1 MNIVKMILKMAK
13 EEEKKIDAMCD
24 KIQVGE
30 PTVDQLMKLNFK
42 TGKAR
47 AFNQILKA
55 IAENQ

>member
-13 EEEKKIDAMCD
+13 EEEKKIDALCD
-24 KIQVGE
+24 EIEVGKC
-30 PTVDQLMKLNFK
+30 TTDQLIKVNFR

-47 AFNQILKA
+47 AFNQILKT

>member
-1 MNIVKMILKMAK
+1 MDIVKMILKMAK

-24 KIQVGE
+24 EIQIGK
-30 PTVDQLMKLNFK
+30 PTTDQLMKLNFK

>member
-1 MNIVKMILKMAK
+1 MDIVKMILKMAK

-24 KIQVGE
+24 EIEVGKA
-30 PTVDQLMKLNFK
+30 TADQLIKLNFK